1 MYMWSYAVCY
11 DQNCCVPDEFVLCLQ
26 LRGAV
31 YLRGYGVVS
40 LPKLFRALLG
50 PVLVC
55 PNGEALVIQAAK

>member
-1 MYMWSYAVCY
+1 
-11 DQNCCVPDEFVLCLQ
+11 LQ
-26 LRGAV
+26 LGVAV
-31 YLRGYGVVS
+31 YLGGYGVVS